1 MWTVVYIAVNRVQA
15 ETLKNLLTSEGI
27 LAETRPLGAAGIGDG
42 AHEIVVLH
50 SEVTEAQEILCQFAA
65 R

>member
-15 ETLKNLLTSEGI
+15 ELLKNLLTSEGI
-27 LAETRPLGAAGIGDG
+27 LAETRPLGAADIGDC
-42 AHEIVVLH
+42 AYEIVVLQ
-50 SEVTEAQEILCQFAA
+50 SEVTEAQEILCQFAT

>member
-50 SEVTEAQEILCQFAA
+50 SEVAEAQEILCQFAT